1 MPIKYNDFMDSNA
14 GFLRDKKILI
24 FQQRGWAINIG
35 HFLAKKLQNEGC
47 KLAALTF
54 KPTVHEFMANQKEVA
69 YDFIISND
77 EVESRPK
84 EYLGNDNYT
93 LAEIEEALGIDSI
106 WPIVMS
112 LRNHVKSYGEKYYYS
127 FKQNVP
133 DEEIIYLVKATYKCI
148 KTIFEQFSPDLIISP
163 TFAALPHIMFNLYA
177 KKKEVTMLAVAESRI
192 RGVYIFSHDYL
203 DSTGDFWNR
212 VDELNLGN
220 TKSQNQDKAK
230 KYISEFRKNFIQP
243 LFVRRKPP
251 NPIIKK
257 IRHFF
262 SPFYHI
268 IQWYINPSVNRLE
281 STGITV
287 DYRPPK
293 IILRDHYTHDRY
305 KRQVNAFPYY
315 PFEKV
320 GKYVYFPLQTQPEI
334 PIDVQSTYYSNQIE
348 TARQVA
354 MSLPYDYTLVV
365 KDHPFMFGYRS
376 PSYLEKVARTVNVK
390 LIDYRTP
397 NDRVIRSADLIISP
411 SGTTLTEAAFLNKP
425 AIQLGNC
432 GISLKLPNVFKHT
445 DMTTLTAKIK
455 EVLKKDL
462 SNEEYERRLENYV
475 AAAYD
480 TGFDADYFQLWEVGG
495 EEGKEDL
502 WQSYKSEIKKI
513 LKD

>member
-1 MPIKYNDFMDSNA
+1 MNPNSNSLK
-14 GFLRDKKILI
+14 GKKILI

-35 HFLAKKLQNEGC
+35 HFLAKKLQEEGC

-54 KPTVHEFMANQKEVA
+54 KGVVHEFMLNQKEVT

-84 EYLGNDNYT
+84 EYLGNEDYT
-93 LAEIEEALGIDSI
+93 LTEIEEALGIESI

-133 DEEIIYLVKATYKCI
+133 DEEIVYLIKATYKCI
-148 KTIFEQFSPDLIISP
+148 KIIFDKFSPDLIISP

-177 KKKEVTMLAVAESRI
+177 KKKGVTMLAISESRI
-192 RGVYIFSHDYL
+192 RGIYIFSQDYL
-203 DSTGDFWNR
+203 ESTGDFWNR
-212 VDELNLGN
+212 IDALNAGN
-220 TKSQNQDKAK
+220 EKSQNQDKAK
-230 KYISEFRKNFIQP
+230 KYISEFRSNFIQP
-243 LFVRRKPP
+243 LFVRREPP
-251 NPIIKK
+251 NPLLGK
-257 IRHFF
+257 IRHVL

-268 IQWYINPSVNRLE
+268 IQWYINPPVNKLE
-281 STGITV
+281 NTGITV
-287 DYRPPK
+287 DYRPPR

-305 KRQVNAFPYY
+305 KRRVNAFPYHS
-315 PFEKV
+315 FENI
-320 GKYVYFPLQTQPEI
+320 GKYIYFPLQTQPEI
-334 PIDVQSTYYSNQIE
+334 PIDVLAPYCSNQIE

-376 PSYLEKVARTVNVK
+376 PSYLEKIARTVNVK

-397 NDRVIRSADLIISP
+397 NEKVIKGADLIVGP

-445 DMTTLTAKIK
+445 DMTTLTSKIK

-462 SNEEYERRLENYV
+462 HTEEYERRLENYV

-480 TGFDADYFQLWEVGG
+480 TGFDTDYFQLWEVGG
-495 EEGKEDL
+495 DIGKEDL

-513 LKD
+513 LNV